1 VPIIGAISARGPGE
15 LVNQGYPS
23 VSHASNVVDRQSKGI
38 RNLVFAGTKSEG
50 KSLGWLI

>member
-23 VSHASNVVDRQSKGI
+23 VSPASNVVDRQSRGI
-38 RNLVFAGTKSEG
+38 RDLVFAGTKSDV
-50 KSLGWLI
+50 KSLDCLI